1 MRPIVLVLCSALA
14 ACGGRPE
21 PVRTIAISAS
31 GPIRAACL
39 AGGRRAADPA
49 LCGCIQ
55 AVADQTLSGGEQR
68 AAVAF
73 FDEPHL
79 TQELRQS
86 DDPNDEAFWL
96 RWKAF
101 GAQATETCEAAA

>member
-1 MRPIVLVLCSALA
+1 MFCIILM
-14 ACGGRPE
+14 ACGGGREAPSR
-21 PVRTIAISAS
+21 VVVSAS

-39 AGGRRAADPA
+39 SGGRNAADAA

-55 AVADQTLSGGEQR
+55 AVADQTLSGREQR

-79 TQELRQS
+79 TQVLRQS
-86 DDPNDEAFWL
+86 DDPNDERFWL

-101 GAQATETCEAAA
+101 GAQAAETCEAAT